1 MQAEI
6 EIDGDE
12 VTINSLVI
20 DSPELVAYLDD
31 YEEDDRADAIE
42 DLIEIALDIRSKFQ
56 TDLETQNI
64 KDSAESVIASIKQAY
79 EQMVEDRRS

>member
-31 YEEDDRADAIE
+31 YEEDDLSIPHNQMGIFDTLE
-42 DLIEIALDIRSKFQ
+42 PLPQFDHLTQELI
-56 TDLETQNI
+56 
-64 KDSAESVIASIKQAY
+64 
-79 EQMVEDRRS
+79 

>member
-42 DLIEIALDIRSKFQ
+42 GLIEIALDIRSKFQ
-56 TDLETQNI
+56 N
-64 KDSAESVIASIKQAY
+64 
-79 EQMVEDRRS
+79 RSWNPKY